1 MSFAKKLYH
10 ITASSQDVRKEKKE
24 AKKKAF
30 LKKKQA
36 RYDELMHFLTKK
48 YAKSTYDS
56 LVQAAQKGY
65 AEKYINFH
73 RDDFKANFP
82 GLGNPSQVQRSWLN
96 EMMDPKSKY
105 LINDDGNPEFL
116 LGLGPVLLF
125 DGIYY
130 DVWNNGS
137 FTTYFSWGEKTR
149 NKYVVNNKRFEKR
162 NYYSD
167 CSGGYNWLNGPDPDG
182 SWN

>member
-1 MSFAKKLYH
+1 MSFAKKLYN
-10 ITASSQDVRKEKKE
+10 ITVSSQDVMKEKKK

-96 EMMDPKSKY
+96 EMMDHKSKY
-105 LINDDGNPEFL
+105 LINYDGNP
-116 LGLGPVLLF
+116 LLF

-130 DVWNNGS
+130 DVWNNCS

-149 NKYVVNNKRFEKR
+149 NKYVVNNHNKRFEKR

-167 CSGGYNWLNGPDPDG
+167 SSGGYSWINGPEPDG

>member
-1 MSFAKKLYH
+1 MSFAQKLYN
-10 ITASSQDVRKEKKE
+10 ITASSQDVISQRKEKKE

-36 RYDELMHFLTKK
+36 RYDELMHLLTKK

-56 LVQAAQKGY
+56 IIQAAQNGY

-105 LINDDGNPEFL
+105 LIDDDDGNP
-116 LGLGPVLLF
+116 LLF

-137 FTTYFSWGEKTR
+137 FTTYFSWAEKTR
-149 NKYVVNNKRFEKR
+149 NKYVVNAHSHWFEKR
-162 NYYSD
+162 NRPGIHYS
-167 CSGGYNWLNGPDPDG
+167 GYDWINGPGPDG